1 MLSSGSILTG
11 TIVSPGKKADS
22 ELWTYNHSD
31 CCRYTS
37 CYTAPPLGRRD
48 LVPRKTSYQITWLD
62 VGHIVIWTVSCSP
75 QSSTPSCSTTFDW
88 FRWLRFVICTR
99 VPNECHCIIFDVSL
113 IMWWLRLSCT
123 WFKLLPGLIDTIL
136 GWCMAGF
143 EAIEVYN
150 KSLSATSWFLP
161 LRLNSIGDI

>member
-48 LVPRKTSYQITWLD
+48 LVPRKTKLSDYMVGCGTHSNLD
-62 VGHIVIWTVSCSP
+62 GELF
-75 QSSTPSCSTTFDW
+75 PS
-88 FRWLRFVICTR
+88 V
-99 VPNECHCIIFDVSL
+99 VHP
-113 IMWWLRLSCT
+113 
-123 WFKLLPGLIDTIL
+123 KLLHHVRLVPLAEIRYLHSSAKRVSSHHLRCQSHHVVAASQLHLVQAVAWPYRHHLGL
-136 GWCMAGF
+136 
-143 EAIEVYN
+143 VYG
-150 KSLSATSWFLP
+150 
-161 LRLNSIGDI
+161 RV